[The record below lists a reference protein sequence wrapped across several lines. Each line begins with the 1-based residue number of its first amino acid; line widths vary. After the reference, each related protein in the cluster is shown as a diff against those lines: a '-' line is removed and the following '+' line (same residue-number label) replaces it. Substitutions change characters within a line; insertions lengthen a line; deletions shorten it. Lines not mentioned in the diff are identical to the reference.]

1 MKIQIMKYLF
11 ITSLLLANIIAGK
24 IVMIAGLIVPAAIVL
39 YPVTFLFTD
48 VVSEVEGKAGA
59 HRLVMM
65 GFFMSLIMVFILF
78 VGKVL
83 PPAPFWKH
91 QESYNIILGTTP
103 RIVFAS
109 MVAYLISQNHDV
121 WAFHWWRRLTGG
133 KHLWMR
139 NCFSTMGSQLIDSV
153 LFIGLAF
160 GGVYPLAT
168 IGMMIAS
175 QYLVKVIIA
184 VLDTP
189 FCYMLVRYYG
199 KTA

>member
-1 MKIQIMKYLF
+1 
-11 ITSLLLANIIAGK
+11 
-24 IVMIAGLIVPAAIVL
+24 
-39 YPVTFLFTD
+39 
-48 VVSEVEGKAGA
+48 
-59 HRLVMM
+59 M